1 MVLRWL
7 SLLVLAA
14 AASSFAIEPSPAVV
28 AVASYAGADRTERL
42 IAGARKGGE
51 LMLYSSLTQ
60 DDQLRIAADFQRR
73 YCVNVKLWRVNQ
85 AHMLQRV
92 VSESRSGHLELDLL
106 DDDAY

>member
-1 MVLRWL
+1 MVLHWL

-42 IAGARKGGE
+42 IAGARKEGE

-73 YCVNVKLWRVNQ
+73 YGVSVKFWRGSQ
-85 AHMLQRV
+85 APILQRGM
-92 VSESRSGHLELDLL
+92 SERPAGRF
-106 DDDAY
+106 

>member
-1 MVLRWL
+1 MVLRLL

-42 IAGARKGGE
+42 IAGARKEGE

-60 DDQLRIAADFQRR
+60 DDQLRIAAEFQRR
-73 YCVNVKLWRVNQ
+73 YGLSGK
-85 AHMLQRV
+85 LQRGRHGDIL
-92 VSESRSGHLELDLL
+92 SRLMNDTPCG
-106 DDDAY
+106 